1 LTRAC
6 QKNIMKEYRSLSE
19 AMNISRGTLLG
30 KILRLPLDLLPK
42 KMVVPILRGR
52 MRGMKW
58 IKGAGAHGYWLG
70 TYEYDKR
77 IAFEKGIKPGDVFY
91 DIGAN
96 VGYYSL
102 MAARLSEPNGEVI
115 AFEPLPRNIAFIH
128 KHVTLNKLSKR
139 IKVIEA
145 AVSDKNGKACFNLS
159 SSTSKGHIAGEGELE
174 VRTVSL
180 DELVESGEILAPD
193 VMKVDVEGAEAE
205 VLLGAY
211 KILSTRHP
219 LIYLDTHD
227 RNAHNK
233 TVTLLN
239 GLGYTITCVDGKDLP
254 ESKELLASF

>member
-1 LTRAC
+1 MT
-6 QKNIMKEYRSLSE
+6 
-19 AMNISRGTLLG
+19 ISRKTLLG

-42 KMVVPILRGR
+42 KMVLPILRGR

-58 IKGAGAHGYWLG
+58 VKGAGAHGYWLG

-102 MAARLSEPNGEVI
+102 MAARLSEPNGKVV
-115 AFEPLPRNIAFIH
+115 AFEPLPRNIAYIH
-128 KHVTLNKLSKR
+128 KHIAINKLGQR

-145 AVSDKNGKACFNLS
+145 AVSDKNGKAFFNLS

-180 DELVESGEILAPD
+180 DELVESGAIPTPD
-193 VMKVDVEGAEAE
+193 VMKIDVEGAEAD
-205 VLLGAY
+205 VLLGAH

-227 RNAHNK
+227 RNAHNR
-233 TVTLLN
+233 TVNTLN
-239 GLGYTITCVDGKDLP
+239 KLGYTITCVDGMALP
-254 ESKELLASF
+254 ESKELFASY